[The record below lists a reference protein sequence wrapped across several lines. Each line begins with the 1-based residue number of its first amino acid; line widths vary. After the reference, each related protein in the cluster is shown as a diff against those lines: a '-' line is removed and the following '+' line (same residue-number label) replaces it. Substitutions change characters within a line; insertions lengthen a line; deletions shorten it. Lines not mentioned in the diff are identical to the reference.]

1 MAVSTTRVEIDS
13 ELLQRL
19 RERQPATND
28 RELLESLA
36 KIALGRE
43 ALRRV
48 QERSGLDEG
57 EATTLGAEAVR
68 EARSRTTG

>member
-19 RERQPATND
+19 RERQPATSD

-43 ALRRV
+43 SLRRV
-48 QERSGLDEG
+48 QERSGLDEE
-57 EATTLGAEAVR
+57 EATAFGVDAVR
-68 EARSRTTG
+68 EARGRAAG

>member
-19 RERQPATND
+19 RERQPATSD

-43 ALRRV
+43 SLRRV
-48 QERSGLDEG
+48 QECSGLDEE
-57 EATTLGAEAVR
+57 EATALGVDAVR
-68 EARSRTTG
+68 EARGRAAG